1 MGLNRRVPSAQLGL
15 HSTELSVPVPRA
27 PSAPHELHAMSSMTP
42 VVSQLYANEFGR
54 CSGGWL
60 GSKHFPMAKSASPS
74 SAGSADAMAGPPN
87 RATVQA
93 ARASARITPGC

>member
-1 MGLNRRVPSAQLGL
+1 MGLNSRVPSAQSGL

-27 PSAPHELHAMSSMTP
+27 PSGPHELHVMSSMTP
-42 VVSQLYANEFGR
+42 VVSQLYAKELGR

-60 GSKHFPMAKSASPS
+60 GSKHFPMAKSALPS

>member
-1 MGLNRRVPSAQLGL
+1 L
-15 HSTELSVPVPRA
+15 
-27 PSAPHELHAMSSMTP
+27 
-42 VVSQLYANEFGR
+42 
-54 CSGGWL
+54 
-60 GSKHFPMAKSASPS
+60 PS